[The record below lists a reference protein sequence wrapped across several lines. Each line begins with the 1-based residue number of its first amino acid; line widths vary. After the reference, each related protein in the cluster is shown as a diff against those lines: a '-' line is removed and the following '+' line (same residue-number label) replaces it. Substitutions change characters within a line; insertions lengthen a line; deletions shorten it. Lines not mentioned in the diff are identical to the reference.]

1 MLGPGVDT
9 AAPSAPPRPRHVG
22 ERGPRGAGLSPTAP
36 VQATPGDTQTQAHK
50 VKKGR
55 ERLRGPR
62 GAGGLPR
69 GGGERRAPGATG
81 TKSRRSPAEEAPRF
95 PVCPRASPLTP
106 RVPVCP
112 RVSPCVPAHPARPR
126 ASPCVPARPRVSPRV
141 PPEAVPT
148 PRPQAAA
155 VLPVSFSIGRVSCSG
170 LCCSVVSLLHS
181 IQLFGE
187 TSQCEEDLVLWVRD
201 WVPGDNGGDLYS
213 SAHTS
218 LSAYCDFHSVLY

>member
-62 GAGGLPR
+62 GQAGCP
-69 GGGERRAPGATG
+69 GGGGRRAPGATG

-112 RVSPCVPAHPARPR
+112 C
-126 ASPCVPARPRVSPRV
+126 ASPCVPARPPRSGSHAPPPGRGSSTCFLQYRPRV
-141 PPEAVPT
+141 LLWT
-148 PRPQAAA
+148 
-155 VLPVSFSIGRVSCSG
+155 VL
-170 LCCSVVSLLHS
+170 LCRIVIALDPALWGDESV
-181 IQLFGE
+181 
-187 TSQCEEDLVLWVRD
+187 
-201 WVPGDNGGDLYS
+201 
-213 SAHTS
+213 
-218 LSAYCDFHSVLY
+218 